1 MKIPSCRISE
11 KTRMPDGKVLTDRKT
26 TILAVHGQSEIDRKV
41 GKIDRKVGK
50 IDRKVGKIGRKAGK
64 KNIYNNNL

>member
-1 MKIPSCRISE
+1 
-11 KTRMPDGKVLTDRKT
+11 MPDGNDKVLTDRKT

-41 GKIDRKVGK
+41 GEIDRKVGK